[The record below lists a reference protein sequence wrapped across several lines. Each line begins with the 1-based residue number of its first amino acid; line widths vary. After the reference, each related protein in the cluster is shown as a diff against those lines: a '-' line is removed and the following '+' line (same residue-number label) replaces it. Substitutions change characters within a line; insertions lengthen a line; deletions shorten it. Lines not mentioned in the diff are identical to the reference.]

1 MFGYPLSFLYVI
13 FSPSFLLLIIVPRYV
28 PEDQRELQSIC
39 ERVSPRLQHVNAA
52 VVLSA
57 VKVIMKLLAAM
68 ADEDYKTALLA
79 KLAPPLVT
87 LLSSEPEIQC
97 VLVLSSL
104 CVLLLRPLGLTQMN
118 VIILRSLESS
128 PSGPRSRS

>member
-1 MFGYPLSFLYVI
+1 MFGYPLSFLCVI

>member
-1 MFGYPLSFLYVI
+1 MNAACCYFFVLVSLSGHLALFYLFCAGFNVWVLSSCN
-13 FSPSFLLLIIVPRYV
+13 FTVCNLHLFLLLIIVVPRYV

-87 LLSSEPEIQC
+87 LLSSEPEIQ
-97 VLVLSSL
+97 
-104 CVLLLRPLGLTQMN
+104 
-118 VIILRSLESS
+118 
-128 PSGPRSRS
+128 

>member
-1 MFGYPLSFLYVI
+1 MTLLWMFAVTCVARVALFALSI
-13 FSPSFLLLIIVPRYV
+13 FTCARDAHTHFCSTTIRGSRYV

-87 LLSSEPEIQC
+87 LLSSEPEIQ
-97 VLVLSSL
+97 
-104 CVLLLRPLGLTQMN
+104 
-118 VIILRSLESS
+118 
-128 PSGPRSRS
+128 